1 MICLPTFFFFFF
13 LVDKIDGL
21 LLVWKNPYSLNREGI
36 LVMFYCSL
44 LPVLPPP
51 TAIYEPSCEAYKHLG
66 RSSDTYWI
74 DPDGSGPL
82 APFKVSC
89 NMTGVCFA
97 ARVPKTRGLIVHA
110 QIGVCVLGCVHPR
123 TGH

>member
-1 MICLPTFFFFFF
+1 MVVYEWC
-13 LVDKIDGL
+13 G
-21 LLVWKNPYSLNREGI
+21 GI
-36 LVMFYCSL
+36 LIASIVREFLSCFIAHSCLYA
-44 LPVLPPP
+44 PP

-89 NMTGVCFA
+89 NMTGVCLPVCVRKTLW
-97 ARVPKTRGLIVHA
+97 RVKGHA
-110 QIGVCVLGCVHPR
+110 WIGVCVGGWVSVCALASDL
-123 TGH
+123 

>member
-1 MICLPTFFFFFF
+1 
-13 LVDKIDGL
+13 
-21 LLVWKNPYSLNREGI
+21 
-36 LVMFYCSL
+36 MFYCSL
-44 LPVLPPP
+44 LPVPPP

-89 NMTGVCFA
+89 NMTGVCL
-97 ARVPKTRGLIVHA
+97 P
-110 QIGVCVLGCVHPR
+110 VCVCVKLSGVLMAMH
-123 TGH
+123 G